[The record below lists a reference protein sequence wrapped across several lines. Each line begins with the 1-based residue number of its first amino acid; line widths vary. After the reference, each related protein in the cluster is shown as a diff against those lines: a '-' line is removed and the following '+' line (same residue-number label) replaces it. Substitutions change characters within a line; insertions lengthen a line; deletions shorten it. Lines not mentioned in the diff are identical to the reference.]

1 MCWQRC
7 VPHTRS
13 LGVVPLSH
21 ISPTSP
27 THFQHYSLLPSV
39 TIAPAVCYSNSQ
51 HFQERAGGQSFLHS
65 PRCPWQGRAPSQ
77 PREGRGP
84 TGSEAAWGGLT
95 HGGSRHARSWQNR
108 CQPIWCRLNLIICR
122 LPSGCCRTMY
132 SARTR
137 TWVRD
142 RDSLGLL
149 HSPLDTV
156 TRASGSDTAL

>member
-1 MCWQRC
+1 MRAAYT
-7 VPHTRS
+7 VPWGGPS
-13 LGVVPLSH
+13 LPHLSH
-21 ISPTSP
+21 
-27 THFQHYSLLPSV
+27 LPDSFP
-39 TIAPAVCYSNSQ
+39 ALFPAAVCHHCSGCLL
-51 HFQERAGGQSFLHS
+51 FQQSAFPGMCRRAEFPTQS
-65 PRCPWQGRAPSQ
+65 PMPVAGTGPIPAQG
-77 PREGRGP
+77 GRGP

-95 HGGSRHARSWQNR
+95 HGGSRRAGSWQNR